1 MMSAMREARTHI
13 EAAPEVVYDLVA
25 DITRMGEWSPENT
38 GGEWLDGASGPAVGA
53 RFKGKNKRKGGWSTK
68 CTVTAAERGREFAFD
83 VGKGETRWRY
93 QISPAGG
100 GTDVVESFEIV
111 KEPGALGRWFTKMGT
126 GLPWSE
132 READMVRGMET
143 TLANLKSAAEA
154 EAAT

>member
-1 MMSAMREARTHI
+1 MTMGEAKIHI
-13 EAAPEVVYDLVA
+13 ESSPGHVYDLVS

-38 GGEWLDGASGPAVGA
+38 GGEWLDGATGPRVGA

-68 CTVTAAERGREFAFD
+68 CTVTAADAGREFAFD

-93 QISPAGG
+93 RFAAAGD

-111 KEPGALGRWFTKMGT
+111 KEPGRLGRWFTKLGT
-126 GLPWSE
+126 GVPWSE

-143 TLANLKSAAEA
+143 TLANLKVAAEA
-154 EAAT
+154 